1 VSDNGSQFSSD
12 EFATF
17 MKRNGIKHFK
27 SAPYHPVTN
36 GLAERFIQAF
46 KNSMRAMKDESG
58 DINQKIANF
67 LLADRN
73 TPYSTTNET
82 PPKLFLG
89 RNLRTRLRLIKPDI
103 QINVSRNQ
111 MNTTFQEKRTK
122 NSRYFEDGQS
132 VIARDYRGKGN
143 KWTSGII
150 KEREGPLM
158 YKVEIEPGTI
168 WRRHINQLRDSEI
181 NENNIEE
188 PEIVLPSVNTSS
200 TTVTDITVNDSA
212 KNSNT
217 ETSEINNP
225 IERRYPERIRK
236 PPRRLIV
243 EKRFCVLNHTVF

>member
-1 VSDNGSQFSSD
+1 
-12 EFATF
+12 
-17 MKRNGIKHFK
+17 
-27 SAPYHPVTN
+27 
-36 GLAERFIQAF
+36 
-46 KNSMRAMKDESG
+46 
-58 DINQKIANF
+58 
-67 LLADRN
+67 
-73 TPYSTTNET
+73 
-82 PPKLFLG
+82 
-89 RNLRTRLRLIKPDI
+89 
-103 QINVSRNQ
+103 
-111 MNTTFQEKRTK
+111 MNTTFQEKRTN

-132 VIARDYRGKGN
+132 VIVRDYRGKGN